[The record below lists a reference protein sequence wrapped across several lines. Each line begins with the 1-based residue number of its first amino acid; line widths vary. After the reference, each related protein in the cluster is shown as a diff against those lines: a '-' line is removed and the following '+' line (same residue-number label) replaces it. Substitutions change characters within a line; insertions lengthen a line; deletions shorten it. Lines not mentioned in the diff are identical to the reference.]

1 MGAYRRKP
9 NSVLGKRHKG
19 RFPRQHNI
27 KKIWDIIDKEL
38 TRKMEEIGE
47 KSGHEKSIPE
57 RICIKAREEYI
68 ILDILISR
76 LFKR

>member
-9 NSVLGKRHKG
+9 NSILDKRRKG
-19 RFPRQHNI
+19 RLPGRYNI
-27 KKIWDIIDKEL
+27 KKIGDIISKEF

-57 RICIKAREEYI
+57 RMCIKAREERVYYI
-68 ILDILISR
+68 R
-76 LFKR
+76 